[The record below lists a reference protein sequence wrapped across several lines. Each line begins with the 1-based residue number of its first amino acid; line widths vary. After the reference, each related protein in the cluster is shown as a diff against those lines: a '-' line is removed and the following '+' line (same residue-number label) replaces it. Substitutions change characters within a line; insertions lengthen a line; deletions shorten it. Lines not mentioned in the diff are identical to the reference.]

1 MRASDCT
8 QEAFGF
14 SQGGAGVDRTPRTAQ
29 YRRALPVY
37 LRGGGRP
44 KDRLGGKP
52 LPGGGHMGRVG
63 RRSPRDPLGKGEQTM
78 IARSARHRR
87 KSARQPKDNEGWFK
101 KEMRQAQGL
110 IDPKK
115 GERPSYDTRNAKPRP
130 SSIERFVYRRMYDIE
145 PQKRPPKTSVLEEMV
160 VGTHRA
166 VREIEPVEQLSASK
180 AAAGQVPTPEVL
192 EGILA
197 RLTQWEKEKVR
208 VRPFHAEHD
217 SHAHT

>member
-1 MRASDCT
+1 MSN
-8 QEAFGF
+8 
-14 SQGGAGVDRTPRTAQ
+14 
-29 YRRALPVY
+29 YNY
-37 LRGGGRP
+37 
-44 KDRLGGKP
+44 
-52 LPGGGHMGRVG
+52 G
-63 RRSPRDPLGKGEQTM
+63 RRG
-78 IARSARHRR
+78 
-87 KSARQPKDNEGWFK
+87 
-101 KEMRQAQGL
+101 
-110 IDPKK
+110 
-115 GERPSYDTRNAKPRP
+115 TRITSLDQLQQ
-130 SSIERFVYRRMYDIE
+130 SSW
-145 PQKRPPKTSVLEEMV
+145 SGVLEEMV